1 MVRCAANIAC
11 EVLVPIGPHARVIGD
26 ASIGSNGSYQKGS
39 FRKGSQRVE
48 KGEVRVENKRYI

>member
-11 EVLVPIGPHARVIGD
+11 VVLAPIGPHTRVIGD

-39 FRKGSQRVE
+39 FRKD
-48 KGEVRVENKRYI
+48 VRKCE